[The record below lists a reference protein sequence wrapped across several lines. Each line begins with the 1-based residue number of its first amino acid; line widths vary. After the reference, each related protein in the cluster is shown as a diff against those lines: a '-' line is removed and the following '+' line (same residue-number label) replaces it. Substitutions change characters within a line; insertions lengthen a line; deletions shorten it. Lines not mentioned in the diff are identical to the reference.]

1 MSQKLLDWS
10 AGTHWADHLSAL
22 RLFRYITVRSAGA
35 AITALLLSWWLGPKI
50 IHWLKQLKFGQDY
63 ADKAEEAGGLGARV
77 LSKKGTPTM
86 GGILIVAVLV
96 FSTMLWAQWNAQVE
110 LTLLSVLV
118 LAGLGFYD
126 DYAKIIQQSGGGTPP
141 RLKLWVQILLATF
154 IGVYLWLTPSTG
166 RLVTEITV
174 PFYKYPVAVNAGW
187 IGLLIVVL
195 AIVGSSNA
203 VNLTDGLDGLAIG
216 CTLIVGFVFLFF
228 TYLAGNVKAAGYLQI
243 PYVNGAGELTVFCS
257 ALIGAG
263 LGFLWF
269 NCHPAQVFMGD
280 TGSLPAGRR
289 FRHHRRA
296 DSSAVCPGDCG
307 RRVRDGSRIGHFAD
321 RLVSFHAET
330 LWRRP
335 ENFFNGA
342 IASSLREEGLVRI
355 AGGDA
360 LLHFVRALRRRRAG
374 HTETEMNGMI
384 NPSGKTIPV
393 KVLCSLRGHPSVV
406 KTIGVSGGA
415 HAGPKGA
422 FTRPTA

>member
-1 MSQKLLDWS
+1 MLYYFSQKLLDWS
-10 AGTHWADHLSAL
+10 AGTRWADHLSEL

-35 AITALLLSWWLGPKI
+35 AITALILSWWLGPKI

-63 ADKAEEAGGLGARV
+63 ADKAEEAGGLGARI

-96 FSTMLWAQWNAQVE
+96 FSTMLWTQWNAQVE

-166 RLVTEITV
+166 KLVTEIIV

-216 CTLIVGFVFLFF
+216 CTLIVAFVFLIF

-269 NCHPAQVFMGD
+269 NCHPARVFMGD
-280 TGSLPAGRR
+280 TGSLPLGGAFGII
-289 FRHHRRA
+289 
-296 DSSAVCPGDCG
+296 AVLIHQPF
-307 RRVRDGSRIGHFAD
+307 V
-321 RLVSFHAET
+321 LV
-330 LWRRP
+330 
-335 ENFFNGA
+335 
-342 IASSLREEGLVRI
+342 I
-355 AGGDA
+355 AGGV
-360 LLHFVRALRRRRAG
+360 FVMEA
-374 HTETEMNGMI
+374 
-384 NPSGKTIPV
+384 V
-393 KVLCSLRGHPSVV
+393 SVILQ
-406 KTIGVSGGA
+406 TGWFR
-415 HAGPKGA
+415 
-422 FTRPTA
+422 FTRKRYGVGRRIFLMAPLHHHFEKKGWYESQVVMRFYILCVLFAVVALATLKLR